1 MHLWLNNYFEFLVEN
16 NGGCNMIESDRLQA
30 MIKGY
35 PYRVL
40 IVDDD
45 PAQRTLEQEILQPP
59 KYAVTEAASG
69 VEALQLLG
77 TQSFDVVLLDK
88 RMPGMDGDEVCRR
101 IRDELELE
109 LLPVIM
115 VTGISGSGDLSCSLT
130 ARASD
135 FIGKPYYPEELVA
148 RLDSAVKHKRL
159 TDQLD
164 SAESMLFALAR
175 MVEAKDK
182 NTGEHCSRLAHSSV
196 VLGQELGLSPEYLL
210 ALRRGGVL
218 HDIGKLGIPD
228 SILLKPDKLT
238 EDEWTVMRQHPEIG
252 AHLVKD
258 LKSMQL
264 TSSIIRHHHERWDGG
279 GYPDGLKG
287 KDIPLLARVF
297 QIADIY
303 DALTNQR
310 PYKSALPK
318 EQVIGIMEEEAEKGW
333 RDPEL
338 TGKFL
343 DIVRQR
349 PHDLELPHSMDDDL
363 GKDLFASIINRGY
376 LSWAM
381 G

>member
-1 MHLWLNNYFEFLVEN
+1 
-16 NGGCNMIESDRLQA
+16 MIESNQLQA
-30 MIKGY
+30 IIKGY

-45 PAQRTLEQEILQPP
+45 AVQRALEQEILQPP

-69 VEALQLLG
+69 IEALQLLSN
-77 TQSFDVVLLDK
+77 QAFDVVLLDK

-101 IRDELELE
+101 IRSELELE
-109 LLPVIM
+109 LLPIIM
-115 VTGISGSGDLSCSLT
+115 VTGIGSSGDLSCSLT

-135 FIGKPYYPEELVA
+135 FISKPYYPEELIA

-182 NTGEHCSRLAHSSV
+182 NTGDHCSRLAHISV
-196 VLGQELGLSPEYLL
+196 VLGRALGLEPEYLI

-228 SILLKPDKLT
+228 RILLKPDKLT
-238 EDEWTVMRQHPEIG
+238 DDEWKVMRQHPEIG
-252 AHLVKD
+252 ARLVKD
-258 LKSMQL
+258 LKSMHL
-264 TSSIIRHHHERWDGG
+264 TLSIIRHHHERWDGG

-303 DALTNQR
+303 DALSNQR
-310 PYKSALPK
+310 PYKSALSR
-318 EQVIGIMEEEAEKGW
+318 EQVIEIMEEEAGKGW

-338 TGKFL
+338 TRKFL

-349 PHDLELPHSMDDDL
+349 PHDLELQHNVDDDL
-363 GKDLFASIINRGY
+363 GSDLFASIVNPGE
-376 LSWAM
+376 LNWAV